1 MEGSSEALER
11 GGGNLE
17 RNPVETE
24 EVVSRESP
32 ENPVGGA
39 ADAESARRRERTRAG
54 VKVWGGPPEHP
65 IMMRN
70 AFRALLIPAALILAA
85 SAAPTDAPASL
96 LLCKTIPTFMKRYL
110 AQHIRYHELTPELRR
125 RTVDVFI
132 RSFDPSQSA
141 LLESEVEALKS
152 RFMAAFPDI
161 ERGDCSALSMVHQ
174 KFAKRQNEIAAFV
187 KDFVS
192 ADDYELDL
200 EVELVIDA
208 KERGYPKTVA
218 ERDKL
223 TRDLIHFQ
231 MSNYVSDVTPLE
243 EAKGLLEHRY
253 ELRSKRI
260 AEFDS
265 VDLYSNFLDAF
276 ATSLDP
282 HSNYF
287 SAEMYEDFRISMS
300 LSLIGIGVALSE
312 RDGFAVV
319 ERIIPGGAADKLG
332 ALMPEDKIIEVGQ
345 GDETPVNI
353 IDLPLRDSVSLIRG
367 KKGTTVRLT
376 VLRQAETTERF
387 TVSIVRDEI
396 SLEDQAA
403 ALRFEEREVNGET
416 LKLAILELP
425 SFYGDADPSKRQC
438 TDDVAELLLK
448 VNQENADGLVL
459 DLSRNGGG
467 LLNHA
472 VTVSG
477 FFLRKGEIVKVRNAR
492 GQQEVLADRDDGI
505 LYAGPLVIHTSR
517 VSASAAEIL
526 AGALKDYK
534 RAVIAGDDHTFGKG
548 TVQTVSSNRPGL
560 GALKITTAMFYR
572 PGGKSTQHGG
582 VEADVVIPSVLSGD
596 DYGEKYQPFS
606 IEGNEIAAFLSSY
619 AIANPRSNTWTVV
632 SKEMVEKLASES
644 KRRIE
649 ASSEF
654 AEIYQRLEEIR
665 ENAGVI
671 RPADLIERREEQREK
686 SKSTSSIEPTAGD
699 VDGKAIDADGGEQAT
714 DDIEEIS
721 PQLAEAT
728 NVLVDLIAFNQSS
741 QSTAKNRDMRN
752 R

>member
-1 MEGSSEALER
+1 M
-11 GGGNLE
+11 
-17 RNPVETE
+17 
-24 EVVSRESP
+24 
-32 ENPVGGA
+32 
-39 ADAESARRRERTRAG
+39 
-54 VKVWGGPPEHP
+54 HP
-65 IMMRN
+65 N
-70 AFRALLIPAALILAA
+70 TLRALLISLVLILAA
-85 SAAPTDAPASL
+85 GAAPRDAHASVL
-96 LLCKTIPTFMKRYL
+96 SCETIPTFMKRYFG
-110 AQHIRYHELTPELRR
+110 QHIRYHKLTPELRR
-125 RTVDVFI
+125 RTVEVFL

-141 LLESEVEALKS
+141 LLASEIETLKS
-152 RFMAAFPDI
+152 QLMAAFPDI
-161 ERGDCSALSMVHQ
+161 DKGRCSALSKTHQ
-174 KFAKRQNEIAAFV
+174 VFAKRQQEIARFV
-187 KDFVS
+187 KDFVG

-200 EVELVIDA
+200 EVELMIDA
-208 KERGYPKTVA
+208 RERGYPKTVA

-223 TRDLIHFQ
+223 TRDLVHFQ
-231 MSNYVSDVTPLE
+231 MSNYLSDVTPLE

-253 ELRSKRI
+253 ELRSRRI
-260 AEFDS
+260 AELDS

-287 SAEMYEDFRISMS
+287 SADMYEDFRISMS

-319 ERIIPGGAADKLG
+319 ERIIPGGAADKLD

-345 GDETPVNI
+345 GDEGPVNI
-353 IDLPLRDSVSLIRG
+353 IDMPLRDSVSLIRG

-376 VLRQAETTERF
+376 VLRQAETMERF
-387 TVSIVRDEI
+387 TVSIVRDVI

-403 ALRFEEREVNGET
+403 ALRFEEREVDGQT

-425 SFYGDADPSKRQC
+425 SFYGDSDPTKRQC
-438 TDDVAELLLK
+438 TDDVARLLLQ
-448 VNQENADGLVL
+448 VREANADGLVL

-477 FFLRKGEIVKVRNAR
+477 FFLRKGEIVKVQDAR
-492 GQQEVLADRDDGI
+492 GKQEVLSDSDEEI

-517 VSASAAEIL
+517 ISASAAEIL

-548 TVQTVSSNRPGL
+548 TVQTVSSLPPGL

-582 VEADVVIPSVLSGD
+582 VEADVVIPSLLSGD

-606 IEGNEIAAFLSSY
+606 IEGNEIQPFRSSY
-619 AIANPRSNTWTVV
+619 AIANPHSNSWTVV
-632 SKEMVEKLASES
+632 SKEIVEILVRES
-644 KRRIE
+644 SQRIE

-654 AEIYQRLEEIR
+654 AEVYKRLEEVR
-665 ENAGVI
+665 KNAGVI
-671 RPADLIERREEQREK
+671 RPADLVERREEQREK
-686 SKSTSSIEPTAGD
+686 SKDSESPPGETTGEES
-699 VDGKAIDADGGEQAT
+699 DADDGDRDA
-714 DDIEEIS
+714 DDAEDIS

-728 NVLVDLIAFNQSS
+728 NVLVDLIAANQSS
-741 QSTAKNRDMRN
+741 RATAKNRASRN

>member
-1 MEGSSEALER
+1 MNRYTL
-11 GGGNLE
+11 
-17 RNPVETE
+17 
-24 EVVSRESP
+24 
-32 ENPVGGA
+32 
-39 ADAESARRRERTRAG
+39 
-54 VKVWGGPPEHP
+54 
-65 IMMRN
+65 
-70 AFRALLIPAALILAA
+70 RALLIPAALILAA
-85 SAAPTDAPASL
+85 SAAPRDAHTSAL
-96 LLCKTIPTFMKRYL
+96 TCETIPTFMKRYL
-110 AQHIRYHELTPELRR
+110 GQHIRYHELTPELRR
-125 RTVDVFI
+125 RTVEVFL

-141 LLESEVEALKS
+141 LLESEAETLKNQLV
-152 RFMAAFPDI
+152 AAFPDI
-161 ERGDCSALSMVHQ
+161 DNGGCSALSMVQ
-174 KFAKRQNEIAAFV
+174 QTFVKRQKEIAKFV
-187 KDFVS
+187 KDFVG
-192 ADDYELDL
+192 ADDYEIDL
-200 EVELVIDA
+200 EVALVIDA
-208 KERGYPKTVA
+208 RERGYPKTVA
-218 ERDKL
+218 ERDEL
-223 TRDLIHFQ
+223 TRNLVHFQ
-231 MSNYVSDVTPLE
+231 MSNYVSDVTPLG
-243 EAKGLLEHRY
+243 EAKELLEHRY
-253 ELRSKRI
+253 ELRTKRI
-260 AEFDS
+260 TELDS

-287 SAEMYEDFRISMS
+287 SADMYEDFRISMS

-332 ALMPEDKIIEVGQ
+332 ALEPEDKIIEVGQ
-345 GDETPVNI
+345 GDEAPVNI
-353 IDLPLRDSVSLIRG
+353 IDMPLRDSVSLIRG

-387 TVSIVRDEI
+387 TVGIVRDEI

-403 ALRFEEREVNGET
+403 ALRFEEREVDGQT

-425 SFYGDADPSKRQC
+425 SFYGDADPSKRQS
-438 TDDVAELLLK
+438 TDDVAKLLLQI
-448 VNQENADGLVL
+448 NEAGADGLVL

-477 FFLRKGEIVKVRNAR
+477 FFLRKGEIVKVQDAR
-492 GQQEVLADRDDGI
+492 GQQEVLSDSDEGI

-517 VSASAAEIL
+517 ISASAAEIL

-534 RAVIAGDDHTFGKG
+534 RAVIAGDNHTFGKG
-548 TVQTVSSNRPGL
+548 TVQTVSSLPPGL

-582 VEADVVIPSVLSGD
+582 VEADVVIPSMLSGD

-606 IEGNEIAAFLSSY
+606 IEGNEIQAFRSSY
-619 AIANPRSNTWTVV
+619 AIANPRSNAWTVV
-632 SKEMVEKLASES
+632 SKETVEKLASES

-654 AEIYQRLEEIR
+654 AEVYQKLEEVR
-665 ENAGVI
+665 QNAGVV
-671 RPADLIERREEQREK
+671 RPADLIERREEEREK
-686 SKSTSSIEPTAGD
+686 SKECEPSTGELDGEDSEVNAGD
-699 VDGKAIDADGGEQAT
+699 QGDDDA
-714 DDIEEIS
+714 EEIS

-728 NVLVDLIAFNQSS
+728 NVLVDLIAANQSS
-741 QSTAKNRDMRN
+741 QSTANNREIRT

>member
-1 MEGSSEALER
+1 M
-11 GGGNLE
+11 N
-17 RNPVETE
+17 RN
-24 EVVSRESP
+24 RL
-32 ENPVGGA
+32 
-39 ADAESARRRERTRAG
+39 
-54 VKVWGGPPEHP
+54 
-65 IMMRN
+65 
-70 AFRALLIPAALILAA
+70 RALLIPAALILAA
-85 SAAPTDAPASL
+85 SAAPREAHASVL
-96 LLCKTIPTFMKRYL
+96 ECEKIPKFMNTYL
-110 AQHIRYHELTPELRR
+110 GQHIRYHELTPELRS
-125 RTVDVFI
+125 RTVEVFI

-152 RFMAAFPDI
+152 QLMAAFPDI
-161 ERGDCSALSMVHQ
+161 EKGGCPALSMVHQ
-174 KFAKRQNEIAAFV
+174 VFVKRQQEITKFV

-200 EVELVIDA
+200 EVELMIDA
-208 KERGYPKTVA
+208 RKRGYPKTLA
-218 ERDKL
+218 ERDEL
-223 TRDLIHFQ
+223 TRNLVHFQ
-231 MSNYVSDVTPLE
+231 MSNYISDVTPLE

-253 ELRSKRI
+253 ELRTKRI
-260 AEFDS
+260 AELDS

-287 SAEMYEDFRISMS
+287 SADMYEDFRISMS

-319 ERIIPGGAADKLG
+319 ERIIPGGAADKVD
-332 ALMPEDKIIEVGQ
+332 ALQPEDKIIEVGQ
-345 GDETPVNI
+345 GDEKPVNI
-353 IDLPLRDSVSLIRG
+353 IDMPLRDSVSLIRG
-367 KKGTTVRLT
+367 KKGTTVKLT
-376 VLRQAETTERF
+376 VIRQAETAERF
-387 TVSIVRDEI
+387 TVAIVRDEI

-403 ALRFEEREVNGET
+403 DLRFEEREVDGQT

-438 TDDVAELLLK
+438 TDDVAKLLLQ
-448 VNQENADGLVL
+448 VNEANADGLVL

-477 FFLRKGEIVKVRNAR
+477 FFLRKGEIVKVQDVR
-492 GQQEVLADRDDGI
+492 GHQEVLSDSDEGI

-534 RAVIAGDDHTFGKG
+534 RAVIAGDNHTFGKG
-548 TVQTVSSNRPGL
+548 TVQTVSSLPPGL

-572 PGGKSTQHGG
+572 PGGKSTQHDG

-606 IEGNEIAAFLSSY
+606 IEANEIQAFRSSY
-619 AIANPRSNTWTVV
+619 AIANPPVNSWTVV
-632 SKEMVEKLASES
+632 SKETVEKLALES

-654 AEIYQRLEEIR
+654 AEVYERLEEVR
-665 ENAGVI
+665 ENAGVV
-671 RPADLIERREEQREK
+671 RPADLVERRDEKREK
-686 SKSTSSIEPTAGD
+686 SANSHST
-699 VDGKAIDADGGEQAT
+699 VDPAKETTDADTNADEGVDADKGAAT
-714 DDIEEIS
+714 DTDTGADTGADTDADTDADTGADTADQELEEAEEIS

-728 NVLVDLIAFNQSS
+728 NVLIDLIAANQLS
-741 QSTAKNRDMRN
+741 QSTAKNRKVRT

>member
-1 MEGSSEALER
+1 M
-11 GGGNLE
+11 N
-17 RNPVETE
+17 RNTL
-24 EVVSRESP
+24 
-32 ENPVGGA
+32 
-39 ADAESARRRERTRAG
+39 RT
-54 VKVWGGPPEHP
+54 
-65 IMMRN
+65 
-70 AFRALLIPAALILAA
+70 LLILAALILAA
-85 SAAPTDAPASL
+85 SAVPRDGHASAL
-96 LLCKTIPTFMKRYL
+96 SCQKIPTFMKRYL
-110 AQHIRYHELTPELRR
+110 GHHIRYHELTPELRR
-125 RTVDVFI
+125 RTVEVFL

-141 LLESEVEALKS
+141 LLESESETLKS
-152 RFMAAFPDI
+152 QILAAFPNI
-161 ERGDCSALSMVHQ
+161 EKGGCSALLKTHQ
-174 KFAKRQNEIAAFV
+174 TFAKRQQEIARFV
-187 KDFVS
+187 KDFVG

-200 EVELVIDA
+200 EVELMIDA
-208 KERGYPKTVA
+208 KERGYPKTLA
-218 ERDKL
+218 ERYEL
-223 TRDLIHFQ
+223 TRNLVHFQ
-231 MSNYVSDVTPLE
+231 MSNYISDVTPLE

-253 ELRSKRI
+253 ELRAKRI
-260 AEFDS
+260 AELDS

-319 ERIIPGGAADKLG
+319 ERIIPGGAADKLD
-332 ALMPEDKIIEVGQ
+332 ALEPEDKIIEVGQ
-345 GDETPVNI
+345 GDEGPVNI
-353 IDLPLRDSVSLIRG
+353 IDMPLRDSVSLIRG

-387 TVSIVRDEI
+387 TIAIVRDEI

-403 ALRFEEREVNGET
+403 ALRFEEREVDGQK

-438 TDDVAELLLK
+438 TDDVAKLLLQ
-448 VNQENADGLVL
+448 VNEANADGLVL

-477 FFLRKGEIVKVRNAR
+477 FFLRKGEIVKVQDAR
-492 GQQEVLADRDDGI
+492 GQQEVLSDRDEGI

-517 VSASAAEIL
+517 ISASAAEIL

-534 RAVIAGDDHTFGKG
+534 RAVIAGDNHTFGKG
-548 TVQTVSSNRPGL
+548 TVQTVSSLPPGL

-582 VEADVVIPSVLSGD
+582 VEADVVIPSVLSGN

-606 IEGNEIAAFLSSY
+606 IEGNEIKAFRSSY
-619 AIANPRSNTWTVV
+619 AIASPRSNAWTVV
-632 SKEMVEKLASES
+632 SKEMVEKLARES
-644 KRRIE
+644 KLRIE

-654 AEIYQRLEEIR
+654 AEVYQKLKEVR
-665 ENAGVI
+665 ENAGVV
-671 RPADLIERREEQREK
+671 RPADLVERREEEREK
-686 SKSTSSIEPTAGD
+686 SEASDLSNGPEKEDTDAGAGMGAD
-699 VDGKAIDADGGEQAT
+699 TGADADTGEQEL
-714 DDIEEIS
+714 EEAEKIS

-728 NVLVDLIAFNQSS
+728 NVLVDLIAANRSS
-741 QSTAKNRDMRN
+741 QSTAKNRGVGIR
-752 R
+752 

>member
-1 MEGSSEALER
+1 
-11 GGGNLE
+11 
-17 RNPVETE
+17 
-24 EVVSRESP
+24 
-32 ENPVGGA
+32 
-39 ADAESARRRERTRAG
+39 
-54 VKVWGGPPEHP
+54 
-65 IMMRN
+65 
-70 AFRALLIPAALILAA
+70 
-85 SAAPTDAPASL
+85 
-96 LLCKTIPTFMKRYL
+96 MKRYL
-110 AQHIRYHELTPELRR
+110 GQHIRYHELTPELRS
-125 RTVDVFI
+125 RTIEVFL

-152 RFMAAFPDI
+152 QLMAAFPDI
-161 ERGDCSALSMVHQ
+161 EKGSCLALSMVRQ
-174 KFAKRQNEIAAFV
+174 VFAKRQQEIATFV

-200 EVELVIDA
+200 EVELMIDA
-208 KERGYPKTVA
+208 RKRGYPKTPA
-218 ERDKL
+218 ERDEL
-223 TRDLIHFQ
+223 TRNLVHFQ
-231 MSNYVSDVTPLE
+231 ISNYISDVTPLE

-253 ELRSKRI
+253 ELRTKRT
-260 AEFDS
+260 AELDS
-265 VDLYSNFLDAF
+265 VDLYSSFLDAF

-319 ERIIPGGAADKLG
+319 ERIIPGGAADKLD
-332 ALMPEDKIIEVGQ
+332 ALKPEDKIVEVGQ
-345 GDETPVNI
+345 GDKKPVNI
-353 IDLPLRDSVSLIRG
+353 IDMPLRDSVSLIRG

-376 VLRQAETTERF
+376 VIRQAETTERF
-387 TVSIVRDEI
+387 TVAIVRDEI
-396 SLEDQAA
+396 NLEDQAA
-403 ALRFEEREVNGET
+403 ALRFEEREVNGQT

-425 SFYGDADPSKRQC
+425 SFYGDANPSKRQC
-438 TDDVAELLLK
+438 TDDVAKLLLQ
-448 VNQENADGLVL
+448 VNEANADGLVL

-477 FFLRKGEIVKVRNAR
+477 FFLRKGEIVKVQDVR
-492 GQQEVLADRDDGI
+492 GHQEVLSDSDEEI

-534 RAVIAGDDHTFGKG
+534 RAVIAGDNHTFGKG
-548 TVQTVSSNRPGL
+548 TVQTVSSLPPGL

-572 PGGKSTQHGG
+572 PGGKSTQHDG

-606 IEGNEIAAFLSSY
+606 IEGKEIQAFRSSS
-619 AIANPRSNTWTVV
+619 AIANPRSNAWAVV
-632 SKEMVEKLASES
+632 SKETVEKLALES

-649 ASSEF
+649 ASAEF
-654 AEIYQRLEEIR
+654 AEVYERLEEVR
-665 ENAGVI
+665 ENAGVV
-671 RPADLIERREEQREK
+671 RPADLVERRDEEREN
-686 SKSTSSIEPTAGD
+686 SKDSQTTSSTGD
-699 VDGKAIDADGGEQAT
+699 LNTDANTDANTDGQGTDGEGTGDQEADDA
-714 DDIEEIS
+714 EEIS

-728 NVLVDLIAFNQSS
+728 NVLVDLIAANQSS
-741 QSTAKNRDMRN
+741 QSTAKNRAIRTQ
-752 R
+752 

>member
-1 MEGSSEALER
+1 M
-11 GGGNLE
+11 N
-17 RNPVETE
+17 RNTL
-24 EVVSRESP
+24 
-32 ENPVGGA
+32 
-39 ADAESARRRERTRAG
+39 
-54 VKVWGGPPEHP
+54 
-65 IMMRN
+65 
-70 AFRALLIPAALILAA
+70 RALLIPAVLVLAA
-85 SAAPTDAPASL
+85 SAAPRDAHASAL
-96 LLCKTIPTFMKRYL
+96 SCETIPTFMKRYL
-110 AQHIRYHELTPELRR
+110 GQHIRYHELTPELRR
-125 RTVDVFI
+125 RTADVFL
-132 RSFDPSQSA
+132 RSFDPSQST
-141 LLESEVEALKS
+141 LLESEAEALKTQLI
-152 RFMAAFPDI
+152 AAFPEIDK
-161 ERGDCSALSMVHQ
+161 GGCSSLSMVRQ
-174 KFAKRQNEIAAFV
+174 TFAKRQQAVAKFV
-187 KDFVS
+187 KNFVS
-192 ADDYELDL
+192 AEDYAIDL
-200 EVELVIDA
+200 EVELIIDA
-208 KERGYPKTVA
+208 RERGYPKTVA
-218 ERDKL
+218 ERDEL
-223 TRDLIHFQ
+223 TRNLIHFQ

-260 AEFDS
+260 AELDS
-265 VDLYSNFLDAF
+265 VDIYSNFLDAF

-287 SAEMYEDFRISMS
+287 SADMYEDFRISMS

-332 ALMPEDKIIEVGQ
+332 ALEPEDKIIEVSQ
-345 GDETPVNI
+345 GDQAPVNI
-353 IDLPLRDSVSLIRG
+353 IDMPLRDSVSLIRG
-367 KKGTTVRLT
+367 QKGTTVRLT

-387 TVSIVRDEI
+387 TVGIVRDEI

-403 ALRFEEREVNGET
+403 DLRFEEREVDGQT

-438 TDDVAELLLK
+438 TDDVAKLLK
-448 VNQENADGLVL
+448 QVNKANADGLVL

-477 FFLRKGEIVKVRNAR
+477 FFLRKGEIVKVQDSR
-492 GQQEVLADRDDGI
+492 GQQEVLSDSDEGI

-517 VSASAAEIL
+517 ISASAAEIL

-534 RAVIAGDDHTFGKG
+534 RAVIAGDNHTFGKG
-548 TVQTVSSNRPGL
+548 TVQTVSSLPPGL

-606 IEGNEIAAFLSSY
+606 IEGKEIQAFRSSY
-619 AIANPRSNTWTVV
+619 AIANPRANSWTVV
-632 SKEMVEKLASES
+632 SKETVEELSRES
-644 KRRIE
+644 KLRIE
-649 ASSEF
+649 ASAEF
-654 AEIYQRLEEIR
+654 AEVYQKLEEVK

-671 RPADLIERREEQREK
+671 RPADLIERREEEREK
-686 SKSTSSIEPTAGD
+686 PKDSDSTEGKLEGEGTGSDAGD
-699 VDGKAIDADGGEQAT
+699 QEADDE
-714 DDIEEIS
+714 DEIS

-728 NVLVDLIAFNQSS
+728 NVLVDLIAANQSS
-741 QSTAKNRDMRN
+741 QSTARN
-752 R
+752 RNIRTP